1 MKSGKILLKKLT
13 GFIVAAVVFA
23 AYLCMGFSAEAAYSP
38 KYWYDKDGLFH
49 EQHNTHAYAKDE
61 RGARSRQVEI
71 VNHYWYDRD
80 GNKHQIMTTPDGTNE
95 HTIPAALSAKSRTRY
110 FYDEKGIF
118 HKEYTFIRP
127 RGDKDI
133 ELVWYD
139 KDGKQ
144 YGKEYG
150 YVVIN
155 GEYLY
160 RESVTTYDA
169 KGWRHINIFWIYP
182 DDSRRDKHIWFDD
195 KGVRHE
201 EWIKKN

>member
-1 MKSGKILLKKLT
+1 MKSGRLFLKKLT
-13 GFIVAAVVFA
+13 GFIVAAVFFA
-23 AYLCMGFSAEAAYSP
+23 ACLCVGFSAEAAYSP
-38 KYWYDKDGLFH
+38 KYWYDKDGFFH
-49 EQHNTHAYAKDE
+49 EQYNSHHYAKDE
-61 RGARSRQVEI
+61 MGRLSRQVEVVI
-71 VNHYWYDRD
+71 HTWFDRE
-80 GNKHQIMTTPDGTNE
+80 GNQHEITTSPDGRREN
-95 HTIPAALSAKSRTRY
+95 TISAATSAKSRIRY
-110 FYDEKGIF
+110 WYDEKGIS
-118 HKEYTFIRP
+118 HKEYTFFTP

-155 GEYLY
+155 GQYLY
-160 RESVTTYDA
+160 RESVTSYDA

-182 DDSRRDKHIWFDD
+182 DDSRRDKHIWFDE

-201 EWIKKN
+201 EWK

>member
-1 MKSGKILLKKLT
+1 MKSGRLFLKKLT
-13 GFIVAAVVFA
+13 GFIVAAVFFA
-23 AYLCMGFSAEAAYSP
+23 ACLCVGFSAEAAYSP
-38 KYWYDKDGLFH
+38 KYWYDKDGFFH
-49 EQHNTHAYAKDE
+49 EQYNSHHYAKDE
-61 RGARSRQVEI
+61 MGRLSRQVEVVI
-71 VNHYWYDRD
+71 HTWFDRE
-80 GNKHQIMTTPDGTNE
+80 GNQHEITTSPDGRREN
-95 HTIPAALSAKSRTRY
+95 TISAATSAKSRIRY
-110 FYDEKGIF
+110 WYDEKGIF
-118 HKEYTFIRP
+118 HKEYTFFTP

-155 GEYLY
+155 GQYLY
-160 RESVTTYDA
+160 RESVTSYDE

-182 DDSRRDKHIWFDD
+182 DDSRRDKHIWFDE

-201 EWIKKN
+201 EWK

>member
-1 MKSGKILLKKLT
+1 MKSGRLFLKKLT
-13 GFIVAAVVFA
+13 GFIVAAVFFA
-23 AYLCMGFSAEAAYSP
+23 ACLCVGFSAEAAYSP
-38 KYWYDKDGLFH
+38 KYWYDKDGFFH
-49 EQHNTHAYAKDE
+49 EQYNSHHYAKDE
-61 RGARSRQVEI
+61 MGRLSRQVEVVI
-71 VNHYWYDRD
+71 HTWFDRE
-80 GNKHQIMTTPDGTNE
+80 GNQHEITTSPDGRREN
-95 HTIPAALSAKSRTRY
+95 TISTATSAKSRIRY
-110 FYDEKGIF
+110 WYDEKGIF
-118 HKEYTFIRP
+118 HKEYTFFTP

-155 GEYLY
+155 GQYLY
-160 RESVTTYDA
+160 RESVTSYDA

-182 DDSRRDKHIWFDD
+182 DDSRRDKHIWFDE

-201 EWIKKN
+201 EWK

>member
-1 MKSGKILLKKLT
+1 MKSGRLFLKKLT
-13 GFIVAAVVFA
+13 GFIVAAVFFA
-23 AYLCMGFSAEAAYSP
+23 ACLCVGFSAEAAYSP
-38 KYWYDKDGLFH
+38 KYWYDKDGFFH
-49 EQHNTHAYAKDE
+49 EQYNSHHYAKDE
-61 RGARSRQVEI
+61 MGRLSRQVEVVI
-71 VNHYWYDRD
+71 HTLFDRE
-80 GNKHQIMTTPDGTNE
+80 GNQHEITTSPDGRREN
-95 HTIPAALSAKSRTRY
+95 TISAATSAKSRIRY
-110 FYDEKGIF
+110 WYDEKGIF
-118 HKEYTFIRP
+118 HKEYTFFTP

-155 GEYLY
+155 GQYLY
-160 RESVTTYDA
+160 RESVTSYDA

-182 DDSRRDKHIWFDD
+182 DDSRRDKHIWFDE

-201 EWIKKN
+201 EWK

>member
-1 MKSGKILLKKLT
+1 MKSGRLFLKKLT
-13 GFIVAAVVFA
+13 GFIVAAVFFA
-23 AYLCMGFSAEAAYSP
+23 ACLCVGFSAEAAYSP
-38 KYWYDKDGLFH
+38 KYWYDKDGFFH
-49 EQHNTHAYAKDE
+49 EQYNSHHYAKDE
-61 RGARSRQVEI
+61 MGRLSRQVEVVI
-71 VNHYWYDRD
+71 HTWFDRE
-80 GNKHQIMTTPDGTNE
+80 GNQHEITTSPDGRREN
-95 HTIPAALSAKSRTRY
+95 TISAATSAKSRIRY
-110 FYDEKGIF
+110 WYDEKGIF
-118 HKEYTFIRP
+118 HKEYTFFTP

-155 GEYLY
+155 GQYLY
-160 RESVTTYDA
+160 RESVTSYDA

-182 DDSRRDKHIWFDD
+182 DDSRRDKHIWFDE

-201 EWIKKN
+201 EWK